1 MGRFA
6 LSPFP
11 APTAV
16 PAAAPML
23 QAADRVGLIKVL
35 SCQKF
40 RSGVRIEMLCGRRA
54 LEYLSNTWAQN
65 RLVAQTL
72 SAKPEATYNAVVKLQ
87 HQLAETSFRAVRLEE
102 AAFAAHL
109 RKEYAGKGDVLLFQP
124 PMPRTASAVW
134 RIWWQKTAA
143 ASRRYLPVR
152 TGVYITMPWS
162 ARTVK
167 PSLLW

>member
-1 MGRFA
+1 
-6 LSPFP
+6 
-11 APTAV
+11 
-16 PAAAPML
+16 
-23 QAADRVGLIKVL
+23 
-35 SCQKF
+35 
-40 RSGVRIEMLCGRRA
+40 MLCGRRA

-87 HQLAETSFRAVRLEE
+87 HQLAETSFRAARLEE
-102 AAFAAHL
+102 AAFAAPCERVCRKGGCAAVSAAHASGQRPPSGGYGGKKL
-109 RKEYAGKGDVLLFQP
+109 RL
-124 PMPRTASAVW
+124 
-134 RIWWQKTAA
+134 